1 MFQWRKSGAINN
13 RTLIY
18 LNLRKK
24 KIEGK
29 EKCSI
34 LCTNEYKTLFYPV
47 EYKRDEIKQ
56 TVKFF
61 YSYDS

>member
-1 MFQWRKSGAINN
+1 MH
-13 RTLIY
+13 
-18 LNLRKK
+18 
-24 KIEGK
+24 
-29 EKCSI
+29 
-34 LCTNEYKTLFYPV
+34 EYKTLFYPV